1 MKPYKITLY
10 VYAETHKEAEDAEK
24 ALYDFVKG
32 KYERGVLVRADKI
45 TEALRRFA
53 DNFFLT
59 NFLKNGR

>member
-1 MKPYKITLY
+1 MRPYKITLY
-10 VYAETHKEAEDAEK
+10 VYAETPQEAEAAEK

-32 KYERGVLVRADKI
+32 KYERGVLVRAEKI
-45 TEALRRFA
+45 TEALRKYA

>member
-10 VYAETHKEAEDAEK
+10 VYAETPEEAEAAEK

-32 KYERGVLVRADKI
+32 KYERGVLVRAAKI

-53 DNFFLT
+53 DNIFLT
-59 NFLKNGR
+59 NFLR

>member
-10 VYAETHKEAEDAEK
+10 VYAETPKEAETAEK